1 MGFIFVFLQQSET
14 VLRTISIYLKG
25 FHAVISA
32 DKYKYEFIKIGL
44 IAKGNNLLYTTEKY
58 QHFKPVK
65 ASQQKHK
72 PLQLFACFFMRVCVV
87 G

>member
-25 FHAVISA
+25 FHSVISA
-32 DKYKYEFIKIGL
+32 DKYKHEFIKIGF
-44 IAKGNNLLYTTEKY
+44 IAKGNRLLYTRDKY

-72 PLQLFACFFMRVCVV
+72 LLNFLVV
-87 G
+87 FS